1 MLRGATPEI
10 SLNVGEQTLLTY
22 EDFDRLYR
30 IIQKHVY
37 LRLDILLLQETE
49 IRVKIL
55 REQLTPKDYLP
66 EKKFTMT
73 EEYREIAI
81 EFIEKDYNS
90 KINSQMTDKICE
102 QVGITSQVFIESRD
116 ELAIQNESIQMD
128 DLIATKKL

>member
-90 KINSQMTDKICE
+90 KINS
-102 QVGITSQVFIESRD
+102 
-116 ELAIQNESIQMD
+116 
-128 DLIATKKL
+128 